1 MKSRARFF
9 ISAVLCAGF
18 VSAGHAA
25 QQSYPTKPIRFIV
38 PFVPGGSADFFGRV
52 VAPELSERLGQQ
64 VVIDNRGG
72 AAGTIGAELAARAPA
87 DGYTITLATANMA
100 MNVALYPRWGVN
112 PMKDFEPVSLLGSA
126 PNIIA
131 VNPSV
136 PAKTVRDL
144 IALAK
149 SKPGEIRYASG
160 GAGSTSHLATE
171 LFKTLA
177 HVDLL
182 HVPYKGTGPAVVGVL
197 SGETSVV
204 VPPASVV
211 LPHDKAGKLRALAIS
226 SSTRFEAA
234 SQLPTVA
241 EAGVPGYE
249 AAQWYG
255 VLVPTGTPRNIVAR
269 LNRELVAIV
278 KNPAF
283 KARLLSQATMVSGT
297 TPEEFGVYFKDEI
310 AKWAKVVKFSGA
322 RIE

>member
-1 MKSRARFF
+1 MRLRARFF
-9 ISAVLCAGF
+9 VCVVLFTGLASAA
-18 VSAGHAA
+18 HAA
-25 QQSYPTKPIRFIV
+25 QEPYPAKPIRFIV
-38 PFVPGGSADFFGRV
+38 PFVPGGSADFFGRLI
-52 VAPELSERLGQQ
+52 APELSDRLGQQ
-64 VVIDNRGG
+64 VVVDNRGG
-72 AAGTIGAELAARAPA
+72 AGGTIGAELAARAA
-87 DGYTITLATANMA
+87 SDGYTLTLATANMA
-100 MNVALYPRWGVN
+100 MNVALYPNWGIN
-112 PMKDFEPVSLLGSA
+112 PIKDFAPVALLGSA

-131 VNPSV
+131 VNPTL

-149 SKPGEIRYASG
+149 SQPGQIRYASG

-171 LFKTLA
+171 LLKVLA

-182 HVPYKGTGPAVVGVL
+182 HVPYKGTGPAVIGVL
-197 SGETSVV
+197 SGEASVV

-211 LPHDKAGKLRALAIS
+211 LPHDKTGKLRALAIS

-234 SQLPTVA
+234 PQLPTVA

-255 VLVPTGTPRNIVAR
+255 VLVPAGTPRSIIAR
-269 LNRELVAIV
+269 LNRELVAVV

-297 TPEEFGVYFKDEI
+297 TPEEFAAYFKDELV
-310 AKWAKVVKFSGA
+310 KWAKVVKFSGA